1 MDSGQ
6 RVAAPTV
13 SRVNAAAVVLRT
25 ADCDEPSAGSDLTAA
40 VTAVTSAGSA
50 VTSADAAVT
59 SADAAVAS
67 AGAAVYPLPPSEPTR
82 TRSAFAKTPL
92 FTP

>member
-1 MDSGQ
+1 M
-6 RVAAPTV
+6 
-13 SRVNAAAVVLRT
+13 SRINAAAVVLRT
-25 ADCDEPSAGSDLTAA
+25 ADCDEPSAGFDLTAA

-50 VTSADAAVT
+50 VTSAGSAVA

-67 AGAAVYPLPPSEPTR
+67 ADAAADPLPPSEPTR
-82 TRSAFAKTPL
+82 TQSAFAKTPL

>member
-1 MDSGQ
+1 MDFGQ
-6 RVAAPTV
+6 RVAAPPV
-13 SRVNAAAVVLRT
+13 SRINAAAVVLRT

-40 VTAVTSAGSA
+40 VTAAIIAGSA
-50 VTSADAAVT
+50 VA